1 METEVKDV
9 NKNLTSNADEA
20 DDEAIQT
27 FENDPDVQRL
37 KAHEAEL
44 TNMLSLISDPK
55 VMKAYRA
62 IRSDVYGV
70 GERRQVSQK
79 EKKKKKAKRRMTK
92 KSKR

>member
-9 NKNLTSNADEA
+9 NNNLTANVDEA
-20 DDEAIQT
+20 VQS
-27 FENDPDVQRL
+27 FENDSDVMRL
-37 KAHEAEL
+37 KAQEAEL
-44 TNMLSLISDPK
+44 MSMISDPK

-62 IRSDVYGV
+62 IRRDVYGV

>member
-9 NKNLTSNADEA
+9 NNNLTANVDEA
-20 DDEAIQT
+20 VQS
-27 FENDPDVQRL
+27 FENDSDVQRL
-37 KAHEAEL
+37 KAQEAEL
-44 TNMLSLISDPK
+44 MSMISDPM

-62 IRSDVYGV
+62 IRRDVYGV

-79 EKKKKKAKRRMTK
+79 EKKKKKAKRRMAK